1 MFSFKFFVLNKLLL
15 FTILGMLQV
24 QKATARVDEN
34 PAQCAKELKWF
45 QKAFEQPPLTE
56 SESLVLSM
64 LMENFQ
70 QILMTNEAN
79 SMIPQFGMYP

>member
-1 MFSFKFFVLNKLLL
+1 MYCF
-15 FTILGMLQV
+15 LGMLQM
-24 QKATARVDEN
+24 QKAIARVHDK

-45 QKAFEQPPLTE
+45 EKAFEQPPLTE